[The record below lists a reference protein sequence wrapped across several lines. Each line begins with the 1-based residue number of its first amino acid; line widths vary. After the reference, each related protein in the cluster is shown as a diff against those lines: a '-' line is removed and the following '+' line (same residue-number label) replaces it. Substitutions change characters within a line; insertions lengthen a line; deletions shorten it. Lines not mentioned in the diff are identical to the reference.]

1 MLDLNRVVTKTETM
15 LRRLIGEHIEIG
27 TSLFPDLGLV
37 KADPTQF
44 EQILMNLAVN
54 ARDAMPSGG
63 TITIETANVELDDSH
78 AHEHGE
84 VKPGSYVMLA
94 VSDTGVGMDSET
106 QAHLFEPFFTTK
118 QPGKGTGL
126 GLSTVYGIVKQS
138 GGYIRACTEPG
149 GGTTFKIYL
158 PCVGGEEAILIREE
172 TPLIR
177 GGSET
182 ILLVEDNASLRQLA
196 REMLEGFGYAVLDS
210 GRPSEAVRLAER
222 HRGPIALLVTD
233 VVMPEVN
240 GHVLAETLTA
250 IRPGMKVLYTSG
262 YSNHASVERVELEAG
277 SPLIEK
283 PFARDDLAKRVRDLL
298 DSPIS

>member
-1 MLDLNRVVTKTETM
+1 
-15 LRRLIGEHIEIG
+15 
-27 TSLFPDLGLV
+27 
-37 KADPTQF
+37 
-44 EQILMNLAVN
+44 MNLAVN
-54 ARDAMPSGG
+54 ARDAMPGGG
-63 TITIETANVELDDSH
+63 TITIETTNVELDDSQGQQ
-78 AHEHGE
+78 HGE
-84 VKPGSYVMLA
+84 VKPGSYVMLSM
-94 VSDTGVGMDSET
+94 SDTGVGMDNET
-106 QAHLFEPFFTTK
+106 QAHIFEPFFTTK

-138 GGYIRACTEPG
+138 AGHIRTHSEPG
-149 GGTTFKIYL
+149 RGTTFKIYL
-158 PCVGGEEAILIREE
+158 PCVGGERAILTREE

-210 GRPSEAVRLAER
+210 GRPSGAVRVAER

-240 GHVLAETLTA
+240 GQVLAKTIVAL
-250 IRPGMKVLYTSG
+250 RPGMKVLYTSG

-277 SPLIEK
+277 YPLLEK
-283 PFARDDLAKRVRDLL
+283 PFTRDGLAKRVRDLL
-298 DSPIS
+298 DLPM

>member
-1 MLDLNRVVTKTETM
+1 M
-15 LRRLIGEHIEIG
+15 LRRLIGEHIEIAA
-27 TSLFPDLGLV
+27 SLFPDLGLV
-37 KADPTQF
+37 KVDPTQI

-78 AHEHGE
+78 THEHGD

-138 GGYIRACTEPG
+138 AGSIRAYTAPG
-149 GGTTFKIYL
+149 SGTTFKIYL
-158 PCVGGEEAILIREE
+158 PCVRGEGAILMREE

-196 REMLEGFGYAVLDS
+196 REMLEGFGYTVLDS
-210 GRPSEAVRLAER
+210 GCPSEAVRVAER
-222 HRGPIALLVTD
+222 HRGSIALLVTD

-240 GHVLAETLTA
+240 GQVLAETLTA

-262 YSNHASVERVELEAG
+262 YSNHATVERIELEAG
-277 SPLIEK
+277 SPLLEK
-283 PFARDDLAKRVRDLL
+283 PFSRDALAKRVRDLL
-298 DSPIS
+298 DSALS